1 MTSSK
6 SMDRPTVVLIGG
18 YGRSGSTLLERML
31 GQIPGYFS
39 AGELCHIWERG
50 LIEKQLCGCGVPL
63 PECDLWREVLADSF
77 GADLQ
82 GAGARGARLQREVAD
97 SRDLH
102 RLIWPGLGSTVYRSG
117 LEEYRSLLE
126 SLYLGLHRASG
137 GKLIIDSS
145 KSPAHAIAV
154 AGIGKID
161 LRVAHLVRDSRAVA
175 YSWGRKRVRPEV
187 YWKTMYMPR
196 FSAFRSSAVWLIKN
210 WAMSRL
216 GRNESVG
223 YALIRYEDLVAQPQE
238 TLSALLDD
246 LGLEHGSTP
255 MDFLTG
261 HRVTLGTNHTAA
273 GNPMRFKTGDIEL
286 RLDDAW
292 LKGMSAISRTF
303 VSLLTWPGL
312 RRYGYLNA
320 KRPA

>member
-1 MTSSK
+1 MTVSASTN
-6 SMDRPTVVLIGG
+6 RPTVVLIGG

-31 GQIPGYFS
+31 GQIPGYLA

-50 LIEKQLCGCGVPL
+50 LIENQLCGCGVPL
-63 PECDLWREVLADSF
+63 PECALWQDVLAGSF
-77 GADLQ
+77 GADWQ
-82 GAGARGARLQREVAD
+82 SAGARGARLQSDVAD

-102 RLIWPGLGSTVYRSG
+102 RLLWPGLGNGAFRVG
-117 LEEYRSLLE
+117 LAEYRNLLE

-145 KSPAHAIAV
+145 KSPSHALAV

-161 LRVAHLVRDSRAVA
+161 LRIAHLVRDSRAVA

-196 FSAFRSSAVWLIKN
+196 FSAFRSSAVWLLKN
-210 WAMSRL
+210 WAISRL
-216 GRNESVG
+216 GRDESVG
-223 YALIRYEDLVAQPQE
+223 YALVRYEDLVARPQE
-238 TLSALLDD
+238 TLSKLLDD

-255 MDFLTG
+255 MEFLSG

-273 GNPMRFKTGDIEL
+273 GNPMRFKTGDIDL

-292 LKGMSAISRTF
+292 LRGMSKFSRAF

-312 RRYGYLNA
+312 RRYGYVNA
-320 KRPA
+320 K

>member
-1 MTSSK
+1 
-6 SMDRPTVVLIGG
+6 MDRPTVVLIGG

-50 LIEKQLCGCGVPL
+50 LIEKQLCGCGMPL
-63 PECDLWREVLADSF
+63 PECDLWRD
-77 GADLQ
+77 
-82 GAGARGARLQREVAD
+82 
-97 SRDLH
+97 
-102 RLIWPGLGSTVYRSG
+102 
-117 LEEYRSLLE
+117 
-126 SLYLGLHRASG
+126 ASG

>member
-1 MTSSK
+1 MTISAST
-6 SMDRPTVVLIGG
+6 DRPVVILIGG

-39 AGELCHIWERG
+39 AGELCHVWERG
-50 LIEKQLCGCGVPL
+50 LLEKQLCGCGAPL
-63 PECDLWREVLADSF
+63 PECDLWREVLAGSF
-77 GADLQ
+77 GSDWQ
-82 GAGARGARLQREVAD
+82 GAGTRGARLQREVAD

-102 RLIWPGLGSTVYRSG
+102 RLLWPGLGNSAFRSG

-126 SLYLGLHRASG
+126 SLYLGLHRVSG

-154 AGIGKID
+154 AGIRNID

-196 FSAFRSSAVWLIKN
+196 FSAFRCSAVWLIKN
-210 WAMSRL
+210 WAIARL
-216 GRNESVG
+216 GRDESVG
-223 YALIRYEDLVAQPQE
+223 YALIRYEDLVTRPRE
-238 TLSALLDD
+238 TLSTLLED
-246 LGLEHGSTP
+246 LGVESGSKP
-255 MDFLTG
+255 MEFLDG
-261 HRVTLGTNHTAA
+261 HRVTLETNHTAA
-273 GNPMRFKTGDIEL
+273 GNPMRFKTGGIDL

-292 LKGMSAISRTF
+292 LKEMSAMSRSF

-320 KRPA
+320 K